1 MEFGVFIPI
10 ANDGWIMSETSP
22 KYMPT
27 FELNRQIVQK
37 AEKYGFGFAL
47 SMIKLRGYGGKTEHW
62 DYALESFTLMSGIA
76 AVTDR
81 IKLYATV
88 ATLTLPP
95 AIVAR
100 MAVTI
105 DDIAPGRFGINIV
118 SGWNQSEYSQMGIW
132 PGDDFYDYRY
142 DYSTE
147 YVTVIKELWESGRSD
162 FKGKYFR
169 MEDCVVKPRPRGKIE
184 IVSAGAS
191 PRGQRFT
198 AELCDYNFTGATD
211 PGPEGIRKTNAALA
225 EAAAATGREVHNY
238 FSQMI
243 IMDDT
248 DELAQ
253 ARVDRY
259 NAGVDVEAKN
269 FAKGQAAKDVKSQG
283 TAARQ
288 VAAAGKAVQDR
299 ALVGSPRTVANYLNS
314 LAEADPDVSIMLTFD
329 DFLEGIE
336 RFGTEV
342 IPLLD
347 HKPVAYLTSRVA
359 S

>member
-10 ANDGWIMSETSP
+10 ANNGWIMSETSP
-22 KYMPT
+22 QYMPT
-27 FELNRQIVQK
+27 FELNKQICQD

-47 SMIKLRGYGGKTEHW
+47 SMIKLRGYGGPTEHW
-62 DYALESFTLMSGIA
+62 DYALESFTMMAGIA
-76 AVTDR
+76 AVTER

-88 ATLTLPP
+88 ATLTIPP
-95 AIVAR
+95 AMLAR

-105 DDIAPGRFGINIV
+105 DSIAQDRFGINIV
-118 SGWNQSEYSQMGIW
+118 SGWNRSEYAQMGLW

-147 YVTVIKELWESGRSD
+147 YVTILKELWATGHSD
-162 FKGKYFR
+162 FKGEYFQ
-169 MEDCVVKPRPRGKIE
+169 MDDCQVKPLPAGKIE

-198 AELCDYNFTGATD
+198 AELCDYNFTGSD
-211 PGPEGIRKTNAALA
+211 IPGAEGVRQVNAKLA
-225 EAAAATGREVHNY
+225 EASAKTGREVHNY
-238 FSQMI
+238 FSRMV

-253 ARVDRY
+253 ARVDKY
-259 NAGVDVEAKN
+259 NAGTDHEAKA
-269 FAKGQAAKDVKSQG
+269 FAKGQAGLDTKSDG
-283 TAARQ
+283 TSARQ
-288 VAAAGKAVQDR
+288 VAAPSVAVQPR
-299 ALVGSPRTVANYLNS
+299 AVVGSPQTVANYYNE
-314 LAEADPDVSIMLTFD
+314 LAEADPNVGTMLTFD

-336 RFGTEV
+336 RFGKEV

-347 HKPVAYLTSRVA
+347 HKPAVFA
-359 S
+359 

>member
-10 ANDGWIMSETSP
+10 ANDGWITSETSP

-27 FELNRQIVQK
+27 FELNREICQR
-37 AEKYGFGFAL
+37 AEKYGFDFVL

-76 AVTDR
+76 AVTEK

-88 ATLTLPP
+88 ATLTIPP
-95 AIVAR
+95 AILAR

-118 SGWNQSEYSQMGIW
+118 SGWNQSEYTQMGLW

-147 YVTVIKELWESGRSD
+147 YVTILKELWSTGHSD
-162 FKGKYFR
+162 FKGKYFQ
-169 MEDCVVKPRPRGKIE
+169 MEDCQVKPLPHGKIE
-184 IVSAGAS
+184 IVSAGSS

-198 AELCDYNFTGATD
+198 AELCDYNFTGATE
-211 PGPEGIRKTNAALA
+211 PGPTGIRKVNAQLA
-225 EAAAATGREVHNY
+225 EAAAKTGREVHNY
-238 FSQMI
+238 FSQMV

-253 ARVDRY
+253 ARVDKY
-259 NAGVDVEAKN
+259 NAGTDYEAKA
-269 FAKGQAAKDVKSQG
+269 FAKGQAAKDAKSEG

-288 VAAAGKAVQDR
+288 VNAQSKAVQDR
-299 ALVGSPRTVANYLNS
+299 AVVGSPQTVASYFNS
-314 LAEADPDVSIMLTFD
+314 LAEADPNVSIMLTFD

-342 IPLLD
+342 IPLLN
-347 HKPVAYLTSRVA
+347 HKPAALAMS
-359 S
+359 

>member
-10 ANDGWIMSETSP
+10 ANNGWIQSSTSP
-22 KYMPT
+22 QYLPT
-27 FELNRQIVQK
+27 FDLNREITQR
-37 AEKYGFGFAL
+37 AEKHGFKFAL
-47 SMIKLRGYGGKTEHW
+47 SMIKLRGYGGKTRYW
-62 DYALESFTLMSGIA
+62 DYALESFTLMAGIA
-76 AVTDR
+76 AVTSR

-88 ATLTLPP
+88 ATLTIPP
-95 AIVAR
+95 AILAR

-118 SGWNQSEYSQMGIW
+118 SGWNRSEYAQMGLW

-147 YVTVIKELWESGRSD
+147 YVTILKELWETGRSD
-162 FKGKYFR
+162 FKGKYFQ
-169 MEDCVVKPRPRGKIE
+169 MDDCRLKPLPHGKIE
-184 IVSAGAS
+184 ILSAGSS

-198 AELCDYNFTGATD
+198 AELCDYNFTFATETQQLKD
-211 PGPEGIRKTNAALA
+211 VNAQL
-225 EAAAATGREVHNY
+225 EAAAAKAGRPGRVHNY
-238 FSQMI
+238 PLYMV

-259 NAGVDVEAKN
+259 NVGTDLDSMS
-269 FAKGQAAKDVKSQG
+269 FMKGQASLDSKSQG
-283 TAARQ
+283 TSARH
-288 VAAAGKAVQDR
+288 VALQMKAVR
-299 ALVGSPRTVANYLNS
+299 ENENAIVGSPQTIANFFNTM
-314 LAEADPDVSIMLTFD
+314 AEVDPGLGVMLTFD
-329 DFLEGIE
+329 DFIEGVE

-342 IPLLD
+342 MPLIK
-347 HKPVAYLTSRVA
+347 HKPAALIA

>member
-22 KYMPT
+22 HYMPT
-27 FELNRQIVQK
+27 FELNKQICQD

-62 DYALESFTLMSGIA
+62 DYALESFTLMAGIA
-76 AVTDR
+76 AVTER

-88 ATLTLPP
+88 ATLTIPP
-95 AIVAR
+95 AILAR

-105 DDIAPGRFGINIV
+105 DDIAPDRFGINIV
-118 SGWNQSEYSQMGIW
+118 SGWNRSEYAQMGLW
-132 PGDDFYDYRY
+132 PGDDFYNYRY

-147 YVTVIKELWESGRSD
+147 YVTILKELWATGRSD
-162 FKGKYFR
+162 FKGKHFQ
-169 MEDCVVKPRPRGKIE
+169 MDDCQLKPLPKGRIE
-184 IVSAGAS
+184 IVSAGSS
-191 PRGQRFT
+191 PRGQQFT
-198 AELCDYNFTGATD
+198 AELCDYNFTGSD
-211 PGPEGIRKTNAALA
+211 SPGPDGIRTTNAALA
-225 EAAAATGREVHNY
+225 AAAAKTGRDVRNY
-238 FSQMI
+238 FSNMV

-253 ARVDRY
+253 ARVDKY
-259 NAGVDVEAKN
+259 NAGTDHEAKA
-269 FAKGQAAKDVKSQG
+269 FAKSQASRDTNSQG
-283 TAARQ
+283 TSARQ
-288 VAAAGKAVQDR
+288 LNAPSQAVQPR
-299 ALVGSPRTVANYLNS
+299 AIVGSPKTVAAYFNS
-314 LAEADPDVSIMLTFD
+314 LAEADPDVGIMLTFD

-347 HKPVAYLTSRVA
+347 HKPAVLAG
-359 S
+359 